1 MTKNDRV
8 KSEYV
13 VAYLADVTSGLGSP
27 RRSTGLLSALRGYAD
42 SHADRWLVHS
52 RAWLRPGNSLEADTR
67 QIRNYG
73 RSRTPGACEVRL
85 GLRLAT

>member
-1 MTKNDRV
+1 MTTYNNQANSRYIDGH
-8 KSEYV
+8 
-13 VAYLADVTSGLGSP
+13 LADVTVNPDSE
-27 RRSTGLLSALRGYAD
+27 RRVSGLLSALRGYAD
-42 SHADRWLVHS
+42 WELIRSW
-52 RAWLRPGNSLEADTR
+52 AWPRSGDGLEVDTR

>member
-1 MTKNDRV
+1 MTTNTQV
-8 KSEYV
+8 NSEYV
-13 VAYLADVTSGLGSP
+13 VAYLADVTSGLGSK
-27 RRSTGLLSALRGYAD
+27 RRSIGLLSALRGYAG
-42 SHADRWLVHS
+42 RGLIRS
-52 RAWLRPGNSLEADTR
+52 RAWLRSGNGLEADTR